1 MDNQIYEIEL
11 NLKVTEE
18 FDAEEL
24 MSLLPENAKIDWVID
39 NEIDVKFESTLE
51 ILTMVKTQIETLNS
65 INIEWEL
72 STPIIDFENQPSY
85 PSGLE
90 E

>member
-18 FDAEEL
+18 FNTEEL
-24 MSLLPENAKIDWVID
+24 MSLLPENAKIDWAID
-39 NEIDVKFESTLE
+39 NEIDIKFESTFE

-65 INIEWEL
+65 VNIEWEL
-72 STPIIDFENQPSY
+72 HTPIIDFENQPSY